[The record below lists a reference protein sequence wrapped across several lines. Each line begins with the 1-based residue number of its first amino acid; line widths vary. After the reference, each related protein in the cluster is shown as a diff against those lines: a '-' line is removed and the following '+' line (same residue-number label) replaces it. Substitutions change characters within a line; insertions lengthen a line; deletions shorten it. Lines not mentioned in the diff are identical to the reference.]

1 MPKFTEKEKSKR
13 RAQSAHSQ
21 ELLII
26 TNVLHRQ
33 TEEHREGGKGRLR
46 EADTI
51 INLMVSV
58 AAAIKDMSRGTWAT
72 MANQMRS
79 EM

>member
-1 MPKFTEKEKSKR
+1 M
-13 RAQSAHSQ
+13 
-21 ELLII
+21 II
-26 TNVLHRQ
+26 TNVLHRP
-33 TEEHREGGKGRLR
+33 TDSGASRGREEEAR

-72 MANQMRS
+72 MANEMRS